1 VSAASGPLGAGLRSG
16 RPFVPEGVSFAA
28 AGAVVA
34 VWNATERFPHGWWLV
49 SFLMLVGGV
58 AQLLFG
64 AGRAALGPA
73 ALGITAAWWDLR
85 AQAALWNAGTLL
97 VALGVMAGTR
107 LCVVAGT
114 VLLLCALAAM
124 GAELRA
130 RRDVTPRGG
139 AWQGAYVAL
148 LVFLATSALV
158 GAALAWDL
166 AWV

>member
-1 VSAASGPLGAGLRSG
+1 VSVASGPLGARGRSEP
-16 RPFVPEGVSFAA
+16 PFVLAGLSYAA

-34 VWNATERFPHGWWLV
+34 VWNATERVAHGWWLV
-49 SFLMLVGGV
+49 SFLVLVGGV
-58 AQLLFG
+58 AQVLFG
-64 AGRAALGPA
+64 AGRTGLGLPTPRT
-73 ALGITAAWWDLR
+73 TAAWWGLR

-97 VALGVMAGTR
+97 VALGVMAGAR
-107 LCVVAGT
+107 LGVVGGT
-114 VLLLCALAAM
+114 VMLLCALAAM
-124 GAELRA
+124 GAELHA
-130 RRDVTPRGG
+130 RRDVIQRRR

>member
-1 VSAASGPLGAGLRSG
+1 MSAATGPLTARGRSEPLSLLAGL
-16 RPFVPEGVSFAA
+16 SFTA
-28 AGAVVA
+28 AGAAAA
-34 VWNATERFPHGWWLV
+34 VWNATERLAHGWWLV
-49 SFLMLVGGV
+49 SFLVLVGGV

-85 AQAALWNAGTLL
+85 AQAALWNAGTPL
-97 VALGVMAGTR
+97 VALGVMAGAR
-107 LCVVAGT
+107 LAVVTGT
-114 VLLLCALAAM
+114 ALLLCALAAM

-130 RRDVTPRGG
+130 RRNVVQRGR